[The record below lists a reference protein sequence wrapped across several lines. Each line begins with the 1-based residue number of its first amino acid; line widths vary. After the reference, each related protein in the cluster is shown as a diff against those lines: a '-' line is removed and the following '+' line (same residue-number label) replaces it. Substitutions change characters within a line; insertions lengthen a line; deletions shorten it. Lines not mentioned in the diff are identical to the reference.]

1 MTALQGI
8 LAILHDKHG
17 AALIEA
23 MRLYLQ
29 RHDHD
34 KAKGAKH

>member
-1 MTALQGI
+1 MNAIQGI

-17 AALIEA
+17 PAFIEA

>member
-8 LAILHDKHG
+8 LAVLHDKHG
-17 AALIEA
+17 TAFIEA